1 MYIVLHFSE
10 RGVKFTDTSNQ
21 SLLIMVVGQASVK
34 NSSWIY
40 FLGSDLPLHYSMK
53 EDKTLLLLQG
63 GYHSQIKTSLEIVQ
77 MVNQAEPGW

>member
-1 MYIVLHFSE
+1 
-10 RGVKFTDTSNQ
+10 
-21 SLLIMVVGQASVK
+21 MVVGQASVK

-63 GYHSQIKTSLEIVQ
+63 VYHSQIKTSLADKNLLEIVQ
-77 MVNQAEPGW
+77 MMNQAEPGW